1 MSTKA
6 KKYYVQ
12 FQGTK
17 AIEDAIIQ
25 LGGAT
30 YDETKK
36 VQQGLLGTMYTS
48 RASSTPVEVN
58 TPLTYSLTPEE
69 YALIQSVGGV
79 HRIK

>member
-1 MSTKA
+1 MAKI

-12 FQGTK
+12 LQGTK
-17 AIEDAIIQ
+17 AIEDVIIQ
-25 LGGAT
+25 LGGAP

-48 RASSTPVEVN
+48 RASSTSEDAN

-69 YALIQSVGGV
+69 YALIQSVSGV
-79 HRIK
+79 QRIQ